1 MMKLLSYAHTNAE
14 LRRKYV
20 ETGAKTKLRRIQSSN
35 DDLDAVAGEGE
46 IAQPNAYPANLRL
59 GDAMRFMAFPT
70 LIYQTRYPRTRRIR
84 SAWLLKRCGELFL
97 VVSAMLLI
105 TTQFVHPTVQR
116 SYESINNK
124 DAWSFVERLL
134 ALAIPSLFVWV
145 LMFVALFELWLSI
158 LAELTRF
165 GDRQFYKDWWN
176 AQKFD
181 EYWRLWN
188 LPVHNWLVRHVFF
201 PCLNL
206 GLNKMAATLVVFF
219 VSAALHEVLV
229 SGPCHVARLYAF
241 AGMMGQVPLIA
252 LTNAL
257 HGRLPS
263 NRLGNVLFWVVFCVV
278 GQPMALMLYF
288 HDTVQSSSQDSKG
301 SFGGEL

>member
-1 MMKLLSYAHTNAE
+1 MYKRQISGTSLAQRVCAKDTGI
-14 LRRKYV
+14 
-20 ETGAKTKLRRIQSSN
+20 ETSASQMVMYTV
-35 DDLDAVAGEGE
+35 LDQYLGPVG
-46 IAQPNAYPANLRL
+46 NLTL
-59 GDAMRFMAFPT
+59 GT
-70 LIYQTRYPRTRRIR
+70 LM
-84 SAWLLKRCGELFL
+84 CC
-97 VVSAMLLI
+97 
-105 TTQFVHPTVQR
+105 
-116 SYESINNK
+116 
-124 DAWSFVERLL
+124 L
-134 ALAIPSLFVWV
+134 ALFVWV

-288 HDTVQSSSQDSKG
+288 HDTVQSSSASAKG

>member
-1 MMKLLSYAHTNAE
+1 
-14 LRRKYV
+14 
-20 ETGAKTKLRRIQSSN
+20 
-35 DDLDAVAGEGE
+35 
-46 IAQPNAYPANLRL
+46 
-59 GDAMRFMAFPT
+59 
-70 LIYQTRYPRTRRIR
+70 
-84 SAWLLKRCGELFL
+84 
-97 VVSAMLLI
+97 MLLI

-116 SYESINNK
+116 SFDAINDK

-288 HDTVQSSSQDSKG
+288 HDTVQSSSSSAGAKG